1 MRHLVRFAYLAL
13 AHVWASIPVY
23 ASDIVIIGEFHDN
36 PHHHLTQAKVIDETS
51 PTSVVF
57 EMLVPEQAENYNSS
71 TDKSIDS
78 IEALLQWEDFGWP
91 AFELYEPI
99 FSALGASHVFGAGL
113 PRQDL
118 GEAFQNGIVASFGH
132 DADIFGLTQ
141 PLAPQE
147 QKKREALQARAHCD
161 AMPSDM
167 LPAMVDI
174 QRLRDARLA
183 QVALEALETKGAPV
197 VVITGNG
204 HARKDWAIPVY
215 IAKAAPSVSVHVI
228 GQTEENVTLDGDFDE
243 IRTAPSIRRPDPCL
257 AFK

>member
-13 AHVWASIPVY
+13 AHVWACIPVY

-36 PHHHLTQAKVIDETS
+36 PHHHLTQAKVIYETS

-99 FSALGASHVFGAGL
+99 FSALGASHVYGAGL

-118 GEAFQNGIVASFGH
+118 GEAFQNGIVASFGQ

-147 QKKREALQARAHCD
+147 QKKEKLYRRARIAMLCQAICCQPWLTSSACVMRDLPKSLWKHSRQKAL
-161 AMPSDM
+161 PWWLS
-167 LPAMVDI
+167 
-174 QRLRDARLA
+174 
-183 QVALEALETKGAPV
+183 LETDTHEK
-197 VVITGNG
+197 
-204 HARKDWAIPVY
+204 
-215 IAKAAPSVSVHVI
+215 I
-228 GQTEENVTLDGDFDE
+228 GQSQFILQKRPLLFLSMSSGKPK
-243 IRTAPSIRRPDPCL
+243 RT
-257 AFK
+257 